1 MEHGLNLTENANVR
15 MTETLIFIVVIS
27 ICSNSNDCFVVIQCP
42 PLLEVDNYNVSHS
55 EHVYKT
61 AVNVS
66 CTEGSTYTAGYSDFI
81 VTTCS
86 HKGEWTPRVAV
97 CKGKH
102 TLIITS
108 YTSPTS
114 VM

>member
-1 MEHGLNLTENANVR
+1 MEHGLNLTKNANVR
-15 MTETLIFIVVIS
+15 MTETLIFSVVIF
-27 ICSNSNDCFVVIQCP
+27 ICYNCSGSFVVIQCP

-61 AVNVS
+61 VVNVS
-66 CTEGSTYTAGYSDFI
+66 CTDGSTYTAGHLDFI

-102 TLIITS
+102 TLMITS
-108 YTSPTS
+108 YTSPTP